1 MYTKPEACLQFKSR
15 IKGKE
20 AKREAKYT
28 LGKTTNSIELDPQF
42 SLWVWTVG
50 YFGNR
55 NPKKKKKSSDRLVS
69 SHLHP
74 SPPQNLF
81 TTCTQGTFYFIP
93 IAGLMVVGLITSFF
107 FSQID
112 IVGGGVCW

>member
-55 NPKKKKKSSDRLVS
+55 NPKKKKKALTGWSQVTYTPPLHKTCLPLVHKERFTSSR
-69 SHLHP
+69 
-74 SPPQNLF
+74 
-81 TTCTQGTFYFIP
+81 
-93 IAGLMVVGLITSFF
+93 
-107 FSQID
+107 
-112 IVGGGVCW
+112 